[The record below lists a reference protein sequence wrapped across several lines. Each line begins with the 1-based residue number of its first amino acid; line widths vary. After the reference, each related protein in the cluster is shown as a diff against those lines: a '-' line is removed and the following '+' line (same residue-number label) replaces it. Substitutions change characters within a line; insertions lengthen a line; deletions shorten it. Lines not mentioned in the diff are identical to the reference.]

1 MNTDNNEKKAT
12 VSNDGIKLQG
22 HLGLMQLVLIGIAY
36 MSPICIYLYYGMM
49 TPMTG
54 GMYALT
60 ILVTGAVMTL
70 TALSYGKMSREIPA
84 AGSVYTYV
92 ERSMNPY
99 LGFVAG
105 WGIIA
110 DYLLLPM
117 ISYLS
122 FGLYL
127 NALIPAV
134 PTWIWILLG
143 IVIVT
148 ICSCRGVTVMA
159 ALNTVITAIPIVF
172 VAVAII
178 FVVIY
183 VAGGG
188 GSGTFFDMTAFYN
201 PELFDAGSVV
211 AASAILCCGF
221 VGFDAISTMSEEA
234 KEPKKNIPKAIV
246 LTCAGTAIIYIIMG
260 YLLQLAWP
268 NGYAEIQDP
277 NTGILELFVV
287 IGQPWLATALSIINI
302 LTALACSLSGN
313 SAVSRIFYGMGR
325 DGFLPKSFFGYLHPK
340 WHTPVKNILLTS
352 VLGLSAIIFA
362 DDLQSAVSLISF
374 GALVGF
380 TFVNISV
387 IALFFFK
394 KKERNGIKI
403 FTGLIVPA
411 IAAIC
416 CIYLLFGLAVQ
427 AKILGGCWLVLG
439 IIYLA
444 VKTKGFRKYPEGL
457 TLE

>member
-1 MNTDNNEKKAT
+1 
-12 VSNDGIKLQG
+12 
-22 HLGLMQLVLIGIAY
+22 
-36 MSPICIYLYYGMM
+36 
-49 TPMTG
+49 
-54 GMYALT
+54 
-60 ILVTGAVMTL
+60 
-70 TALSYGKMSREIPA
+70 
-84 AGSVYTYV
+84 
-92 ERSMNPY
+92 
-99 LGFVAG
+99 
-105 WGIIA
+105 
-110 DYLLLPM
+110 
-117 ISYLS
+117 
-122 FGLYL
+122 
-127 NALIPAV
+127 
-134 PTWIWILLG
+134 
-143 IVIVT
+143 
-148 ICSCRGVTVMA
+148 
-159 ALNTVITAIPIVF
+159 
-172 VAVAII
+172 
-178 FVVIY
+178 
-183 VAGGG
+183 
-188 GSGTFFDMTAFYN
+188 
-201 PELFDAGSVV
+201 
-211 AASAILCCGF
+211 
-221 VGFDAISTMSEEA
+221 MSEEA